1 MLGRFKNTI
10 MRQSLILIP
19 AAAGLFLTACQT
31 TTTPDQFGKADLNR
45 DGKLSHEEAREYLVA
60 SNFAALDTNKDGVL
74 TKAEANPSND
84 PKLASLF
91 AKRDTNKDGKV
102 TLEEAQAYAR
112 TKGTQDPIVNDAD
125 ANKDGFITR
134 AEAQAYLGSKEGPI
148 R

>member
-1 MLGRFKNTI
+1 
-10 MRQSLILIP
+10 MRHSLFLISSCT
-19 AAAGLFLTACQT
+19 GLFLTACQT

-60 SNFAALDTNKDGVL
+60 SNFASLDANKDNVL

-84 PKLASLF
+84 PKLTKLF
-91 AKRDTNKDGKV
+91 TQRDTNKDGKV

-112 TKGTQDPIVNDAD
+112 KKGTQDPIVNDAD

-134 AEAQAYLGSKEGPI
+134 AEAQAYVGSKEGPI